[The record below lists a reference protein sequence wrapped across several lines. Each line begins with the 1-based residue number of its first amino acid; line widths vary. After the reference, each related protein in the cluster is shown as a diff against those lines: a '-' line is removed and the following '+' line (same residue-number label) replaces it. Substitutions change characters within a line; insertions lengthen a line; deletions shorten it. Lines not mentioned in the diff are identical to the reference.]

1 MSTQVSTQLKVSKTF
16 KDGSTRKYAYDII
29 GGVPISKYMNQKA
42 KEYRVKK
49 RWEDGKVRVSDL
61 SAQSIEEMK
70 ALSEV
75 GLSFGKIAILYGVS
89 RYIIS
94 AAMERATQ

>member
-1 MSTQVSTQLKVSKTF
+1 
-16 KDGSTRKYAYDII
+16 
-29 GGVPISKYMNQKA
+29 
-42 KEYRVKK
+42 
-49 RWEDGKVRVSDL
+49 
-61 SAQSIEEMK
+61 MK